1 VQQVGIRMSSKRP
14 TQLDCLRELHTRT
27 ATSASLQR
35 KHGKLPH
42 QQPVKE
48 YVNCVSMSV
57 YGLDWQ
63 SRRSKSCVVNDGSLS
78 TEVLRV
84 AVGCRGTRSKTLRF
98 MFRSKEWREE
108 AADRRAKGQGRV
120 QPCPLL
126 TAFSSSVITAAQSY
140 ASSFASQQVNGP

>member
-1 VQQVGIRMSSKRP
+1 MNSVGFLAVSGKNEAGVYVNLRCCASSLDGGCSVQQVGIRMSSKRP

-78 TEVLRV
+78 TEVLRIARV
-84 AVGCRGTRSKTLRF
+84 PRYEV
-98 MFRSKEWREE
+98 RE
-108 AADRRAKGQGRV
+108 ANCFVWLNKKRTK
-120 QPCPLL
+120 
-126 TAFSSSVITAAQSY
+126 
-140 ASSFASQQVNGP
+140 